1 MAPSHRHAGATWP
14 TPPAEPPQSVLPR
27 VIHGSS
33 GTAAILLE
41 VPNLPWSTGWRP
53 GGPGHRV
60 AGIATTGPSVAAGNA
75 TSAASAAS
83 AASAGSAAGTDRL
96 RRRKLQRQR
105 TYRTVNDC
113 FNVALELSP
122 M

>member
-1 MAPSHRHAGATWP
+1 M
-14 TPPAEPPQSVLPR
+14 
-27 VIHGSS
+27 IHGSS
-33 GTAAILLE
+33 GTAAVLLE
-41 VPNLPWSTGWRP
+41 VPNLPWSTGWRA

-60 AGIATTGPSVAAGNA
+60 AGIATTGPSVAAGSATNA
-75 TSAASAAS
+75 AGAAGAASAAS
-83 AASAGSAAGTDRL
+83 ADGTDRL
-96 RRRKLQRQR
+96 RCRKLKRQR